1 MLLREAM
8 MDPLL
13 SKYAVIVLDEAHE
26 RTVSVS
32 AARLFAPIRS
42 ALRIAARACADIS
55 SSACVFP
62 CFLSSADGRVDGFVE
77 GDHAEASGPEA
88 CRHER
93 DA

>member
-32 AARLFAPIRS
+32 AAQPVRS
-42 ALRIAARACADIS
+42 LPFCRMSIAR
-55 SSACVFP
+55 
-62 CFLSSADGRVDGFVE
+62 
-77 GDHAEASGPEA
+77 
-88 CRHER
+88 
-93 DA
+93 